1 MGLWVANF
9 FYFEPVQCILIF
21 ILRLFQS
28 QFIKIK
34 TGKNKYI
41 LGGNSIIVQI
51 VLHMQTL
58 NTLINQTI
66 SDIFSKI
73 KSDPN
78 FKNVNEVIL
87 AGDMSFK
94 TDYIPNIL
102 KTDKIAP
109 VFKTGESDRF
119 SNYRSFSLTS
129 SFSKLL
135 ENI

>member
-1 MGLWVANF
+1 MNDNLGGGVGLWVENY

-21 ILRLFQS
+21 IPRVFQS

-41 LGGNSIIVQI
+41 LVGNSIVQI

-94 TDYIPNIL
+94 TDYIPIIL
-102 KTDKIAP
+102 KTDKIVP
-109 VFKTGESDRF
+109 VFKT
-119 SNYRSFSLTS
+119 
-129 SFSKLL
+129 
-135 ENI
+135 ENLIDLQITDQLV

>member
-1 MGLWVANF
+1 MGLWVENY

-73 KSDPN
+73 KFDPN

-119 SNYRSFSLTS
+119 SNYRSISLTS

>member
-73 KSDPN
+73 KFDPN
-78 FKNVNEVIL
+78 FKNLNKIIL
-87 AGDMSFK
+87 VGGM
-94 TDYIPNIL
+94 NINL
-102 KTDKIAP
+102 
-109 VFKTGESDRF
+109 
-119 SNYRSFSLTS
+119 SNHTNHIITLQQR
-129 SFSKLL
+129 
-135 ENI
+135 